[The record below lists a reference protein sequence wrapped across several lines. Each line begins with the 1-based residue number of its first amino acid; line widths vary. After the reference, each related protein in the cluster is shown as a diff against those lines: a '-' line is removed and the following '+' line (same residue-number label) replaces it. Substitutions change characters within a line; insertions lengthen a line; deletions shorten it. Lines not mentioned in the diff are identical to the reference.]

1 MSPKCSQS
9 FHPLQHTA
17 NSYSKDFSSDSDSV
31 PWCAHSQ
38 LSIYSAFLVTFEK
51 LILPIKSSRSGIT
64 VYSQHFYSLCFVVD
78 YYITFLTYLGKVCIF
93 FFFVYGVQVLQ
104 SLDRHQLVFSPET
117 FLEVWIPI
125 LIRNR
130 NERARRKR

>member
-31 PWCAHSQ
+31 PWCAPSQ
-38 LSIYSAFLVTFEK
+38 LSIPSAFLVTFEK

-93 FFFVYGVQVLQ
+93 FFRVWCLGTLVFGSSSTSVFPRDFPG
-104 SLDRHQLVFSPET
+104 SLDSYSHSEQ
-117 FLEVWIPI
+117 
-125 LIRNR
+125 
-130 NERARRKR
+130 K